1 MLQLPQWEETIPIR
15 QARPVST
22 AAGTRYYD
30 TVSMAWYFRCA
41 FLITGG
47 VGGEENGAL
56 VYSGMNNQAFPSY
69 HAPQHGPGTE
79 WIGR

>member
-22 AAGTRYYD
+22 AAGTRHYD
-30 TVSMAWYFRCA
+30 TVKHDVVFPMRLLYHRR
-41 FLITGG
+41 

-79 WIGR
+79 WISR